1 MNFLTKEVKIAL
13 TAIAAVVLLFI
24 GINFLKGVNIFVA
37 SNTYYVKFRD
47 IAGLT
52 VSSPVFANGYP
63 VGIVRGIEY
72 DYQNSESVVVRVE
85 LNDEMHVPAGTKA
98 EIESELMGGV
108 KMTLVLGPNPTQN
121 LAAGDTIPGGPYVGA
136 LAKMSE
142 MIPTVTAM
150 LPKLDSILSNINRLT
165 ADPALMQTLH
175 NAAAITAELRTT
187 SAQLNTLMK
196 NDVPQ
201 LTAHL
206 NKVGAN
212 LETLTNGLNS
222 VDIAQTMRNVDETL
236 ANAKQLTADMKNIAN
251 GLDAKINSTDNTL
264 GLMLNDRKL
273 YDGLTSTVNNADS
286 LMIDLKAHPK
296 RYVHFSVFG
305 RKDK

>member
-13 TAIAAVVLLFI
+13 TAIAAVVLLFV

-37 SNTYYVKFRD
+37 SNTYYVKFKD

-52 VSSPVFANGYP
+52 ISSPVFANGYP

-108 KMTLVLGPNPTQN
+108 KMTLVLGLNPTQN
-121 LAAGDTIPGGPYVGA
+121 LTAGDTIPGGPYMGA
-136 LAKMSE
+136 LAKMSD

-150 LPKLDSILSNINRLT
+150 LPKLDSILGNLNRLT

-175 NAAAITAELRTT
+175 NAAAITTELRTA

-236 ANAKQLTADMKNIAN
+236 ANAKQLTADMNAIAGN
-251 GLDAKINSTDNTL
+251 LNAKMNSTDNTL

-305 RKDK
+305 KKDK